1 MTLRLP
7 LLLLALLALA
17 FGPAIAEP
25 RKPSTNS
32 VRKVSNEGDSPA
44 PRPGGRKTVI
54 IIDPG
59 HGGHHKGG
67 GNIVRGRRV
76 WEKEI
81 TLQIAERIERIAR
94 RDGRYEVRLT
104 RREDVYVGLAERTQR
119 AEQMHG
125 DIFVSLHTNAVDG
138 DASRKARAKGIEFWT
153 WSPDGSRTAAA
164 KWLEEL
170 ENEEGGNVRAAKPL
184 LNQMMIDALTAQ
196 ALESRRVARALE
208 NSFMRESYYRA
219 NYRGIDGAR
228 FKVLEN
234 YSMPSVLIEYGFLTH
249 PEESKRLADPSKQ
262 EEMARLTYE
271 GIAAYLRSIERE
283 DALAQAR

>member
-1 MTLRLP
+1 MALRIPILI
-7 LLLLALLALA
+7 LALLALVLA
-17 FGPAIAEP
+17 PATGEP
-25 RKPSTNS
+25 RRQAPATARKIDTGSGDQTPKPPQ
-32 VRKVSNEGDSPA
+32 RKS
-44 PRPGGRKTVI
+44 VI

-59 HGGHHKGG
+59 HGGYHKGG

-94 RDGRYEVRLT
+94 RDGRFEVRLT

-125 DIFVSLHTNAVDG
+125 DIFISLHTNAVDG

-170 ENEEGGNVRAAKPL
+170 ENDEGGNVRAAKPL

-208 NSFMRESYYRA
+208 SSFMRESYYRA

-249 PEESKRLADPSKQ
+249 PEESKRLADPVKQ